1 MIIPLSEI
9 DKCFEKILKKSIN
22 GSVTVAI
29 LVGPDVD
36 SICATLILVV
46 LIIRIN
52 VSLLFLVITK
62 I

>member
-22 GSVTVAI
+22 GTVTVAI

-36 SICATLILVV
+36 SICATLIFVV
-46 LIIRIN
+46 FTL
-52 VSLLFLVITK
+52 
-62 I
+62 